1 MNRYVYQ
8 PLENL
13 MVLVVTTKTSNIIE
27 DLETLQLLAKS
38 VVWMRV

>member
-1 MNRYVYQ
+1 MSRYVYQ

-27 DLETLQLLAKS
+27 DLETLRLLAKS
-38 VVWMRV
+38 VYVSGI

>member
-27 DLETLQLLAKS
+27 DLETLHLLAKS
-38 VVWMRV
+38 VAEMRV

>member
-1 MNRYVYQ
+1 MSRYVYQ

-27 DLETLQLLAKS
+27 DLETLRLLAKS
-38 VVWMRV
+38 VCVSGI

>member
-13 MVLVVTTKTSNIIE
+13 MVLVVTTKTSNIID
-27 DLETLQLLAKS
+27 DLETLHLLAKS

>member
-1 MNRYVYQ
+1 MSRYVYQ

-27 DLETLQLLAKS
+27 DLETLRLLAKS
-38 VVWMRV
+38 VYVSGV

>member
-27 DLETLQLLAKS
+27 DLETLHLLSKS

>member
-27 DLETLQLLAKS
+27 DLETLHLLAKS
-38 VVWMRV
+38 VAWMRV